1 MKLLMCFVFLMSEIC
16 AENKMPLNGQIEGS
30 DLNTKCEIAKP
41 IATVDPNLPKTVSD
55 DKNKLDEA
63 IEKFLQRHG
72 PSNDT
77 TEYMKK
83 KTAMKNAVQRLI
95 QKQLVP
101 KSPMEVE
108 NKNTQVPQRNG
119 FSRGPLKLE
128 DKKKLKSN
136 GFTRQQQLEKKS
148 TLEDGASPQIQRQG
162 LPNGPI
168 KLEDK
173 NKLKDDASQP
183 LKKQGIFLGPLPL
196 QDKVELEDKN
206 KLKDD
211 ASLPLKKQ
219 GIFLGPLPLQDK
231 VELDDVNKLK
241 DDASQPLKK
250 QGIFLGPL
258 PMQDEVELDD
268 ENELQ
273 DAMPFLLQRQGK
285 SNDSTE
291 YMKKKSALEEALR
304 SFLEKERPAKE
315 TSGNTKEKP
324 AMKDKEAF
332 DDTVFI
338 KMQLLLQRVKCQG
351 NSKNRNQKACP
362 QLLKNTLDDESAM
375 ELNY

>member
-183 LKKQGIFLGPLPL
+183 LKKQGIFLGPLP
-196 QDKVELEDKN
+196 
-206 KLKDD
+206 
-211 ASLPLKKQ
+211 
-219 GIFLGPLPLQDK
+219 
-231 VELDDVNKLK
+231 
-241 DDASQPLKK
+241 
-250 QGIFLGPL
+250 
-258 PMQDEVELDD
+258 MQDEVELDD